1 MKDLESVKE
10 LISILETLPSVG
22 KKSAARIAY
31 EIAKDKVKGLRIL
44 DAIENV
50 VSNVR
55 ECSKCGSL
63 SEYEVCSIC
72 DSNRDKVVAVVE
84 NSKDIG
90 IIEESGSFGGYYF
103 VFDDNVEK
111 LREFILDKDIK
122 EVIFAFSP
130 SVENEI
136 KMQKIKEELELNVK
150 YYSIAKG
157 VPMGVSLEN
166 VDVSS
171 INFAFL
177 GKILLD

>member
-10 LISILETLPSVG
+10 LISILETLPSIG

-31 EIAKDKVKGLRIL
+31 EIARDRIKGLRIL

-72 DSNRDKVVAVVE
+72 DSKRDKIVAVVE
-84 NSKDIG
+84 SSKDIE

-103 VFDDNVEK
+103 VFNDSVEK
-111 LREFILDKDIK
+111 LREFILNKGIK

-136 KMQKIKEELELNVK
+136 KMRKIKEELGLNIEC
-150 YYSIAKG
+150 YSIAKG

-166 VDVSS
+166 VDISS